1 VIKTAI
7 ARRYAKALFD
17 LLDQPSVEPAD
28 RALHG
33 LAKAFTESSALR
45 HVVASP
51 AFAEKDKLGI
61 MIELADRLG
70 CPPVG
75 KNFLDQV
82 IRKNRVGF
90 LPDIAEAFTKLV
102 DESKGREQ
110 VTVSSASVLPAQEQD
125 RIRTRLRDVLKRD
138 VEVTFQAAAAH
149 MAGLHI
155 RLGSTVI
162 DSTIRGRLTA
172 MQRLLTKE

>member
-1 VIKTAI
+1 MVKTAI

-17 LLDQPSVEPAD
+17 LLDQSSVEPAD
-28 RALHG
+28 HALHG
-33 LAKAFTESSALR
+33 LANAFIDSFALR
-45 HVVASP
+45 HIVSSP
-51 AFAEKDKLGI
+51 AFAEKDKLNVL
-61 MIELADRLG
+61 IELADRLG

-75 KNFLDQV
+75 KNFLDQLV
-82 IRKNRVGF
+82 RKNRVNF

-110 VTVSSASVLPAQEQD
+110 VTVSSASVLPAQEQE
-125 RIRTRLRDVLKRD
+125 RIRTRLREVLKRA
-138 VEVTFQAAAAH
+138 VEVTFQAEAAH

-162 DSTIRGRLTA
+162 DSTVRGRLAA

>member
-1 VIKTAI
+1 MIKTAI

-17 LLDQPSVEPAD
+17 LLDQPSVEAAD
-28 RALHG
+28 RSLHG
-33 LAKAFTESSALR
+33 LATAVTASSALR

-51 AFAEKDKLGI
+51 AFAEKDKLAVLT
-61 MIELADRLG
+61 ELADRLG

-75 KNFLDQV
+75 KKFLEQLV
-82 IRKNRVGF
+82 RKNRVNF

-110 VTVSSASVLPAQEQD
+110 VTVSSASSLPAPEQD

-138 VEVTFQAAAAH
+138 VEVTFQAEAAH

-162 DSTIRGRLTA
+162 DSTIRGRLAA

>member
-33 LAKAFTESSALR
+33 LATAFTDSSSLR
-45 HVVASP
+45 HIVASP
-51 AFAEKDKLGI
+51 AFTEKDKFSVL
-61 MIELADRLG
+61 IELADRLG
-70 CPPVG
+70 CPSVG
-75 KNFLDQV
+75 KNFLDQLV
-82 IRKNRVGF
+82 RKNRVSF

-102 DESKGREQ
+102 DESKGRDQ
-110 VTVSSASVLPAQEQD
+110 VTVSSASVLHAQEQD
-125 RIRTRLRDVLKRD
+125 RIRTRLRDVLRRD
-138 VEVTFQAAAAH
+138 VEVTFQAEAAH

-162 DSTIRGRLTA
+162 DSTIRGRLAA